1 MMQTPLGEIDVEDA
15 HAHLFSRTFF
25 GALARQK
32 GTDDIDGV
40 VDGLGWTRPPARNE
54 DLAAVWA
61 RELDRHGVSRSVLIS
76 SVPGDED
83 AAGDVVRAYPERFYG
98 YFMLDPLAAG
108 TVLRAR
114 RAFEDLNLQG
124 LCLFPAM
131 FRFLVQDDRLRP
143 LYDMAAASPGR
154 VVFVHMGLLTVGIRQ
169 KLGLPSNFD
178 MRFSNPMDLHRV
190 AAEHPR
196 TNFVIPH
203 FGAGYL
209 REALMLAGLA
219 PNVYLDTSSSNS
231 WTRFLTPPPTLEE
244 VFARALDVAGPS
256 RLLFGSDSSFF
267 PRGWQ
272 RPVFERQCEALDSL
286 GLSSDDAQL
295 ILGGNLRRLL
305 SRPQV

>member
-1 MMQTPLGEIDVEDA
+1 MHTPWGEIEVEDA

-25 GALARQK
+25 EALARQK
-32 GTDDIDGV
+32 GTDDVDGM

-54 DLAAVWA
+54 DLASIWA

-83 AAGDVVRAYPERFYG
+83 AAGDVVRASPDRFYG
-98 YFMLDPLAAG
+98 YFMLDPLADDAESK
-108 TVLRAR
+108 AR
-114 RAFEDLNLQG
+114 HAFEDFNLQG

-131 FRFLVQDDRLRP
+131 FRFPVHDERLTP
-143 LYDMAAASPGR
+143 LYNMAAASAGR

-169 KLGLPSNFD
+169 KLGLPSKFD
-178 MRFSNPMDLHRV
+178 MRYSNPMDLHRV
-190 AAEHPR
+190 ALEHPA

-209 REALMLAGLA
+209 REALMLAALA

-286 GLSSDDAQL
+286 GLSSDDAKL
-295 ILGGNLRRLL
+295 IFGGNLKRLL
-305 SRPQV
+305 GRAPV

>member
-1 MMQTPLGEIDVEDA
+1 MRTPWGEIEVEDA

-25 GALARQK
+25 EVLARQK
-32 GTDDIDGV
+32 GTDDVDGM

-54 DLAAVWA
+54 DLASIWA

-83 AAGDVVRAYPERFYG
+83 AAADVVRAFPDRFYG
-98 YFMLDPLAAG
+98 YFMLDPHPLDALSR
-108 TVLRAR
+108 VR
-114 RAFEDLNLQG
+114 RALEDLNLQG

-131 FRFLVQDDRLRP
+131 FRFAVHDERLKLFYNIVSRS
-143 LYDMAAASPGR
+143 ARR

-169 KLGLPSNFD
+169 KLGLPSKFD
-178 MRFSNPMDLHRV
+178 MRYSNPMDLHRV
-190 AAEHPR
+190 ALEHPGV
-196 TNFVIPH
+196 NFVIPH

-209 REALMLAGLA
+209 REALMLAALA
-219 PNVYLDTSSSNS
+219 PNVYLDTSSSNN

-272 RPVFERQCEALDSL
+272 RPVFERQCEALHSL
-286 GLSSDDAQL
+286 GLSADDAAL
-295 ILGGNLRRLL
+295 IFGGNLRRLL
-305 SRPQV
+305 GPAPV

>member
-1 MMQTPLGEIDVEDA
+1 MRTPWGEIEVEDA

-32 GTDDIDGV
+32 GTDD
-40 VDGLGWTRPPARNE
+40 VDGMVDRLEWTRPPARNE
-54 DLAAVWA
+54 DLASIWA
-61 RELDRHGVSRSVLIS
+61 RELNRHGVSRSVLIS
-76 SVPGDED
+76 SVPDDED
-83 AAGDVVRAYPERFYG
+83 AAGDVVRAFPDRFYG
-98 YFMLDPLAAG
+98 YFMLDPLADDA
-108 TVLRAR
+108 LSRAR

-131 FRFLVQDDRLRP
+131 FRFSVHDEQLTP
-143 LYDMAAASPGR
+143 LYDMAAASAGR

-169 KLGLPSNFD
+169 KLGLPSKFD
-178 MRFSNPMDLHRV
+178 MRYSNPMDLHRV
-190 AAEHPR
+190 ALEHPA

-209 REALMLAGLA
+209 REVLMLAALA
-219 PNVYLDTSSSNS
+219 PNVHLDTSSSNS

-272 RPVFERQCEALDSL
+272 RPVFERQCEALHSL
-286 GLSSDDAQL
+286 GLSADDAAL
-295 ILGGNLRRLL
+295 IFGGNLRRLL
-305 SRPQV
+305 GRAPV

>member
-1 MMQTPLGEIDVEDA
+1 MRTTWGDIEVEDA

-25 GALARQK
+25 EALARQK
-32 GTDDIDGV
+32 GTDDVDGM

-54 DLAAVWA
+54 DLASIWA
-61 RELDRHGVSRSVLIS
+61 QELDRHGASRSVLIS

-83 AAGDVVRAYPERFYG
+83 AAADVVRAQPERFYG
-98 YFMLDPLAAG
+98 YFMLGPLADGA
-108 TVLRAR
+108 VARAR

-131 FRFLVQDDRLRP
+131 FRFAVHDERLDP
-143 LYDMAAASPGR
+143 LYEMAAASVGR
-154 VVFVHMGLLTVGIRQ
+154 IVFVHMGLLTVGIRA
-169 KLGLPSNFD
+169 KLGLPSKFD
-178 MRFSNPMDLHRV
+178 MRYSNPMDLHRV
-190 AAEHPR
+190 AVEHPG

-203 FGAGYL
+203 FGAGYF
-209 REALMLAGLA
+209 REALMLAALA
-219 PNVYLDTSSSNS
+219 PNVYFDTSSSNS
-231 WTRFLTPPPTLEE
+231 WMRFLTPPPTLEE

-272 RPVFERQCEALDSL
+272 RPLFERQCEALDSL
-286 GLSSDDAQL
+286 GLSADDARL

-305 SRPQV
+305 GRAQD